1 MPAATARAAHSS
13 LTADPEEPPLRKL
26 YRSADG
32 RMLGGVARG
41 LAGHLGLPVAWVR
54 LVFLGLFFSDGFGA
68 LLYAVF
74 WIVVPLGVGGI
85 GEGHG
90 ARSVFETA
98 ADGRRRLRKP
108 DPGQVFALVALLV
121 GAVVFVVNVDMG
133 SEADRYIWP
142 TLLIGAGS
150 VLVWRQADN
159 ARRARWMEV
168 GRSRRLLQLARALAG
183 VALVGLGLAVFM
195 VVRGSAAQLGNVL
208 TAAIAVLTGIALLAG
223 PYLVRMVQDL
233 SEERLMRIRAQ
244 ERAEVAAHV
253 HDSVLHTLTLI
264 QRNADDGGEV
274 RRLARAQERE
284 LRNWL
289 YNPEGTGKDEDD
301 EPETLAEAVKRS
313 AAEVEDKHGVPL
325 EVVVVGDCPLDDK
338 LGAQMQAAREAM
350 VNAAKY
356 GGEGGAVQVFAEV
369 EGRTVFVSVR
379 DRGPGSTWT
388 RFPPTGWAYENQSS
402 AGCSA
407 TAALPGCVRCPAG
420 APRSSWRWK
429 GRANDREH
437 RSHRGPERRVRVVLV
452 DDHRMFRTGV
462 QAEIGRTEETGVE
475 VVGEAADVDQAVTVI
490 TATRPEVVLLDVHLP
505 GGGGVEVLRRCA
517 PLMGA
522 ADDPVRFLALSVSD
536 AAEDVI
542 GVIRGGARGYVT
554 KTITGTDL
562 VDSIFRVQEGDAVFS
577 PRLAGFVLDAFAST
591 DAPPVDEDM
600 DRLTQREREVLRL
613 IARGYAYKEIAKQLF
628 ISVKTVESHVSAVLR
643 KLQLSNRHEL
653 TRWATAR
660 RLV

>member
-1 MPAATARAAHSS
+1 MPAATTRAPGPHAPD
-13 LTADPEEPPLRKL
+13 LEEPALRKL

-32 RMLGGVARG
+32 RLLGGVARG

-54 LVFLGLFFSDGFGA
+54 FVFLGLFFADGLGA

-74 WIVVPLGVGGI
+74 WIVVPLGVGGV
-85 GEGHG
+85 ETT
-90 ARSVFETA
+90 RSVFETSVFETA
-98 ADGRRRLRKP
+98 PDGRRRLRKP
-108 DPGQVFALVALLV
+108 DKGQVFALVALLV
-121 GAVVFVVNVDMG
+121 GAVVFVGNVDMG

-159 ARRARWMEV
+159 ARRARWIEV
-168 GRSRRLLQLARALAG
+168 GRRRRVLQLARGLAG

-223 PYLVRMVQDL
+223 PYLVRMTQDL

-264 QRNADDGGEV
+264 QRSADDGGEV

-301 EPETLAEAVKRS
+301 EPTTLAEAVKRA

-325 EVVVVGDCPLDDK
+325 EVVVVGDCPLDEK
-338 LGAQMQAAREAM
+338 LAAQMQAAREAM

-379 DRGPGSTWT
+379 DRGPGFDLDAVPDD
-388 RFPPTGWAYENQSS
+388 RMG
-402 AGCSA
+402 
-407 TAALPGCVRCPAG
+407 VRE
-420 APRSSWRWK
+420 SI
-429 GRANDREH
+429 
-437 RSHRGPERRVRVVLV
+437 
-452 DDHRMFRTGV
+452 
-462 QAEIGRTEETGVE
+462 IGRMQRNG
-475 VVGEAADVDQAVTVI
+475 G
-490 TATRPEVVLLDVHLP
+490 TARLRSVP
-505 GGGGVEVLRRCA
+505 GGGTEVELEMER
-517 PLMGA
+517 
-522 ADDPVRFLALSVSD
+522 
-536 AAEDVI
+536 
-542 GVIRGGARGYVT
+542 
-554 KTITGTDL
+554 
-562 VDSIFRVQEGDAVFS
+562 
-577 PRLAGFVLDAFAST
+577 AS
-591 DAPPVDEDM
+591 
-600 DRLTQREREVLRL
+600 Q
-613 IARGYAYKEIAKQLF
+613 
-628 ISVKTVESHVSAVLR
+628 
-643 KLQLSNRHEL
+643 
-653 TRWATAR
+653 
-660 RLV
+660 